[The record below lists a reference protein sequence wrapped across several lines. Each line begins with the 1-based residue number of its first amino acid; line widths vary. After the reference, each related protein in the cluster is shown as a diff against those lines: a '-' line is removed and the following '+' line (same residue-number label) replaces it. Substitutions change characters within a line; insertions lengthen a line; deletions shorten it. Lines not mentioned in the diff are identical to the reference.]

1 MNPIVSIS
9 HFQQSAEGYCL
20 SACVRMVLT
29 HLGLERSEA
38 EVSQMLLSP
47 CHCELLHSTVVLL
60 IRAETPSVIARRCF
74 SAEAIP
80 RLHRRGLLRQKA
92 PRNDTAALFLSRHG
106 LLCRSNPQLPIRIS
120 FRNDYS
126 Q

>member
-47 CHCELLHSTVVLL
+47 CHCEERFLRRSNLLL
-60 IRAETPSVIARRCF
+60 AAW
-74 SAEAIP
+74 
-80 RLHRRGLLRQKA
+80 GLLRSA
-92 PRNDTAALFLSRHG
+92 RNDSLSRSARCSVHESSA
-106 LLCRSNPQLPIRIS
+106 RRALPS
-120 FRNDYS
+120 VG
-126 Q
+126 